1 MSLHFYCNGEDNEK
15 EESINNYRDIF
26 TDFLDNPPSLKQ
38 ALSQIFIA
46 GGVPKNELND
56 YVDDLYN
63 KVNK

>member
-38 ALSQIFIA
+38 ALSQIFTA

-56 YVDDLYN
+56 
-63 KVNK
+63 